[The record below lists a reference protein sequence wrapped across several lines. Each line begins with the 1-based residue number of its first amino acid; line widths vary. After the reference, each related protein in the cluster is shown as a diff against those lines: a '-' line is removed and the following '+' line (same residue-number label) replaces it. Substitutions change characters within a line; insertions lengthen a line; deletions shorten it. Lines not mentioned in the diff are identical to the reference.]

1 MFQFFE
7 TFSSFKRLA
16 LYTSVYFRNMG
27 VIDLYSVS
35 LESAI
40 SMKTATKIFVAMKCN
55 EKLTK
60 TWNGWELLLV
70 GQAHPLSSNV
80 CFLGHSNRL
89 TDLNKFNFIKDF
101 MWKIL
106 ILITT
111 QVKKCFHSLFLK
123 RINNSWFCE
132 FSLKK
137 YTTDEELWKGNFN
150 I

>member
-1 MFQFFE
+1 M
-7 TFSSFKRLA
+7 
-16 LYTSVYFRNMG
+16 
-27 VIDLYSVS
+27 
-35 LESAI
+35 
-40 SMKTATKIFVAMKCN
+40 TKIFVAVKCN

-60 TWNGWELLLV
+60 TLNGWELLLV

-111 QVKKCFHSLFLK
+111 QVKKCFHSPFLK
-123 RINNSWFCE
+123 RINSSWFCE
-132 FSLKK
+132 FSLENTPRMKSYEQVISTFK
-137 YTTDEELWKGNFN
+137 YFVYYLWPKNHNYFPCWKIYKN
-150 I
+150 PINCVP